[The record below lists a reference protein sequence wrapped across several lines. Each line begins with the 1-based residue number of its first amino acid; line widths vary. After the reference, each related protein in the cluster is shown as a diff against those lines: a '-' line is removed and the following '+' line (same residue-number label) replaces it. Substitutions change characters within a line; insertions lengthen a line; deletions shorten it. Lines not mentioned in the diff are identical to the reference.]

1 MGGSEA
7 MAIFEDLGSFGA
19 GEGDTLLDDLVERR
33 TLLCRRLAGHAM
45 DLRDLTDEA
54 PCRAVAN
61 GVQNSHEPTRV
72 ANGLSPPNHRFTIS
86 LASVRFG
93 LAILGHAVALV
104 GGANGKDE

>member
-7 MAIFEDLGSFGA
+7 VAIFEDLGSFGA

-33 TLLCRRLAGHAM
+33 TLL
-45 DLRDLTDEA
+45 DEA
-54 PCRAVAN
+54 SCRAVAN
-61 GVQNSHEPTRV
+61 GVQNPHEPTRV
-72 ANGLSPPNHRFTIS
+72 ADGLSPPNNRFSIS